1 MAKKSKELIQLLFP
15 EYQIKACVDER
26 GFIAKKQQSTNYAQK
41 STQTFNKGNVQQQ
54 SAPALAPLQ
63 QVSRTSTSSVAPMQS
78 VSTSVKTHT
87 PSKEETKAVSRAVDA
102 FDGLSNELKKYWVG
116 SDNDR
121 NSLCKA
127 FQRPYVKGFDNTK
140 PKNAILVLGAESR
153 GKVYAVRC
161 ITELL
166 KEKKVFRYAPIATI
180 DMVDY
185 VADSSNALFLSDLF
199 KALNTNTET
208 VVFENIDKASLG
220 QLDIIYQLLT
230 EGTYKLSKRYM
241 VNNGSLVEATG
252 ILNTELVSEIATNGK
267 FFVMTS
273 VLSQSKIISIL
284 GNKIVKELGDIITL
298 DPIGEGQVKDLA
310 YTLCVNLVAKCK
322 KNLHIDI
329 EFDNQIV
336 EALSQ
341 KYNASQGV
349 KGLENHIDDHLYET
363 LSEMKLQEILWD
375 DESAKLTYEDGYCV
389 VLKGGEVIKTSSYL
403 RNYNAMELEE
413 ARKELEQVIGLA
425 KVKEYVLNLETNY
438 KVQKMREGK
447 GLKKSDISMHMIFVG
462 NPGTGKTTIARI
474 VAKYLKAIGVLTSGH
489 LCEVTRADLV
499 GQYAGHTAVK
509 TTEVI
514 NSAVGG
520 VLFIDEAYSLC
531 RDKNDAFGLEAID
544 ALVKGMEDNRDD
556 LVVILAGYEDEM
568 QEFLKA
574 NSGLKSRFPNVVHF
588 EDYSVDEMCA
598 IAKVTAASKGYKI
611 DGGCIEGLI
620 HQFEKHQIKGKNDGG
635 NGRLVRNLI
644 EAAVLNQSKRIIN
657 DVGADMELL
666 LKEDFG
672 FDKVVEFDLEKSLA
686 EVIGMEEV
694 KKFIRTQYTMLQ
706 ANKRRKKANIDV
718 DTTQSLNMIFAGN
731 PGTGKTTMARIVAD
745 MFHSMD
751 ILKSGQL
758 VEVDKGGLVAQ
769 YVGQTAK
776 KTEEVFKSAL
786 GGVLFIDEAY
796 SITNDGSSFGQECID
811 TLVKLIEDYRGEI
824 VVILAGYS
832 KEMKDFMKSNSGLES
847 RFPLFVEFPDYSAS
861 ELYQIGLKMIHA
873 RGFRMDLDGQKAFEN
888 EIIDQKQYATE
899 NSGNGRMVRNLID
912 EIIRKQSVRVIEEN
926 VEHEETNLIKP
937 VDIRGEDKLKNFDL
951 EKELSGIIGLT
962 SVKDFVR
969 TQYRMCLATEKR
981 RKADL
986 KVDTTQS
993 LNMIFAGNP
1002 GTGKTTIARV
1012 VAEMFKSMGIL
1023 KKGQLIETDKT
1034 GLIAE
1039 YVGQTA
1045 KKTEDVFKSAIG
1057 GVLFIDEAYSITN
1070 DGSSFG
1076 QECIDTLVKLIEDH
1090 KGELIVILA
1099 GYSKE
1104 MNDFMKANSGLES
1117 RFPLRIDFP
1126 DYSASELYEIC
1137 KQMIAGRGFS
1147 LAEGS
1152 DKLIEE
1158 EIQKLKR
1165 HATASSGNGRMVRN
1179 FVESVIRRQS
1189 SRIATEDISG
1199 NELTMILPV
1208 DIKAT
1213 ETVVDGFDLEA
1224 ELAKVIGLDS
1234 VKKYIRSLNARLKLQ
1249 AERKKAGLKTDSTQT
1264 MHMIFAGNPGTGK
1277 TMMARTVA
1285 NVLYNMNVIQSNKL
1299 IETDRSGLVA
1309 GYVGQ
1314 TAIKTREVIETA
1326 LGGVLF
1332 IDEAYALAQ
1341 GGDNDFGQEAI
1352 DTLVKMMDDNRDR
1365 LVVIL
1370 AGYSDDMN
1378 KFLDK
1383 NAGLHSRFANIIEF
1397 PDYSTDELMQIADGF
1412 YSEQGY
1418 VLSESGKVLLR
1429 QKLEVAK
1436 TNKQFGNGRYVR
1448 NVFERS
1454 LNNQA
1459 LRLSNLTEYTKEA
1472 LVTITEEDIKEA

>member
-26 GFIAKKQQSTNYAQK
+26 GFIAKNQQSTNYAQK
-41 STQTFNKGNVQQQ
+41 SAQTFGRGNVQQQ
-54 SAPALAPLQ
+54 TAPASAQLQ
-63 QVSRTSTSSVAPMQS
+63 RGAGINTATSTPVQ
-78 VSTSVKTHT
+78 SVKTPVKTYT
-87 PSKEETKAVSRAVDA
+87 PSKEETKAASRATDA
-102 FDGLSNELKKYWVG
+102 FDGLSNELKKYWIG

-127 FQRPYVKGFDNTK
+127 FQRPYVKGFDNVK
-140 PKNAILVLGAESR
+140 PKNAILVLGSESR

-166 KEKKVFRYAPIATI
+166 KEKKVFRYAPVATL
-180 DMVDY
+180 DMSEY
-185 VADSSNALFLSDLF
+185 TADSSNTLFISDLF

-208 VVFENIDKASLG
+208 VVFENVDKSSLG

-241 VNNGSLVEATG
+241 INNGSLVEATG
-252 ILNTELVSEIATNGK
+252 VLNTELVSEIVTNGK

-273 VLSQSKIISIL
+273 ILPQTKIISVL

-298 DPIGEGQVKDLA
+298 DPIVEGQVKDLA

-322 KNLHIDI
+322 KNLHINI
-329 EFDNQIV
+329 EFDDQIV
-336 EALSQ
+336 EALSR
-341 KYNASQGV
+341 KYNAAQGV
-349 KGLENHIDDHLYET
+349 KGLEDHIDDHLYET

-375 DESAKLTYEDGYCV
+375 DESAKLTYDDGYCV

-403 RNYNAMELEE
+403 KNFNALELEE

-474 VAKYLKAIGVLTSGH
+474 VAKYLKAIGVLSSGH

-514 NSAVGG
+514 NGAVGG

-568 QEFLKA
+568 QEFLKS
-574 NSGLKSRFPNVVHF
+574 NSGLKSRFPNTVHF
-588 EDYSVDEMCA
+588 EDYTVDEMLA

-611 DGGCIEGLI
+611 DADCEDGLV
-620 HQFEKHQIKGKNDGG
+620 HQIEKHQIKGKNDGG
-635 NGRLVRNLI
+635 NGRLIRNLI
-644 EAAVLNQSKRIIN
+644 EAAVLNQSQRIVN
-657 DVGADMELL
+657 DSSADMELL
-666 LKEDFG
+666 CKADFG

-706 ANKRRKKANIDV
+706 ANKKRKKANIDV

-832 KEMKDFMKSNSGLES
+832 KEMKDFMK
-847 RFPLFVEFPDYSAS
+847 
-861 ELYQIGLKMIHA
+861 
-873 RGFRMDLDGQKAFEN
+873 
-888 EIIDQKQYATE
+888 
-899 NSGNGRMVRNLID
+899 
-912 EIIRKQSVRVIEEN
+912 
-926 VEHEETNLIKP
+926 
-937 VDIRGEDKLKNFDL
+937 
-951 EKELSGIIGLT
+951 
-962 SVKDFVR
+962 
-969 TQYRMCLATEKR
+969 
-981 RKADL
+981 
-986 KVDTTQS
+986 
-993 LNMIFAGNP
+993 
-1002 GTGKTTIARV
+1002 
-1012 VAEMFKSMGIL
+1012 
-1023 KKGQLIETDKT
+1023 
-1034 GLIAE
+1034 
-1039 YVGQTA
+1039 
-1045 KKTEDVFKSAIG
+1045 
-1057 GVLFIDEAYSITN
+1057 
-1070 DGSSFG
+1070 
-1076 QECIDTLVKLIEDH
+1076 
-1090 KGELIVILA
+1090 
-1099 GYSKE
+1099 
-1104 MNDFMKANSGLES
+1104 ANSGLES

-1126 DYSASELYEIC
+1126 DYSASELYEIS

-1158 EIQKLKR
+1158 EIQRLKR

-1199 NELTMILPV
+1199 SELTTILPV
-1208 DIKAT
+1208 DIRAA
-1213 ETVVDGFDLEA
+1213 EAVVEGFDLEA

-1299 IETDRSGLVA
+1299 IEIDRSGLVA

-1314 TAIKTREVIETA
+1314 TAIKSREVIETA

-1341 GGDNDFGQEAI
+1341 GGENDFGQEAI

-1418 VLSESGKVLLR
+1418 VLSENGKVLLR

>member
-1 MAKKSKELIQLLFP
+1 MVKKSKELIQLLFP

-26 GFIAKKQQSTNYAQK
+26 GFIAKSQQRTNHAQQS
-41 STQTFNKGNVQQQ
+41 SQTFNRGNVSQQT
-54 SAPALAPLQ
+54 AP
-63 QVSRTSTSSVAPMQS
+63 TSTPIQQAAGTMVATTSPVQS
-78 VSTSVKTHT
+78 VKNPVKTYT
-87 PSKEETKAVSRAVDA
+87 QSKEDIKATNRAADA
-102 FDGLSNELKKYWVG
+102 FDGLSMELKKYWVG
-116 SDNDR
+116 SDGDR

-127 FQRPYVKGFDNTK
+127 FQRPYVKGFDNVK
-140 PKNAILVLGAESR
+140 PKNAILVLGSESR
-153 GKVYAVRC
+153 GKVYAIRC

-166 KEKKVFRYAPIATI
+166 KEKKVFRYAQIATM
-180 DMVDY
+180 DMTDY
-185 VADSSNALFLSDLF
+185 AADSSNALFLSDLF

-208 VVFENIDKASLG
+208 VVFENVDKSSLG

-230 EGTYKLSKRYM
+230 EGIYKLSKRYM
-241 VNNGSLVEATG
+241 VNNDSLVEAMG
-252 ILNTELVSEIATNGK
+252 VLNTELVSEIATNGK

-273 VLSQSKIISIL
+273 VLPQSKIISVL
-284 GNKIVKELGDIITL
+284 GNKIIKELGDIISL
-298 DPIGEGQVKDLA
+298 DSIEEGQVKDLV
-310 YTLCVNLVAKCK
+310 YTLCINLVAKCK

-329 EFDNQIV
+329 EFDNQLV
-336 EALSQ
+336 EALSR
-341 KYNASQGV
+341 KYSAAQGV
-349 KGLENHIDDHLYET
+349 KGLEEHIDDHLYET
-363 LSEMKLQEILWD
+363 LSEMKLQEIFWD
-375 DESAKLTYEDGYCV
+375 YESAKLTYEDGYCV
-389 VLKGGEVIKTSSYL
+389 ILKGGEVIKTSSYL
-403 RNYNAMELEE
+403 KNYSAMELEE
-413 ARKELEQVIGLA
+413 ARKELEQVIGLS

-474 VAKYLKAIGVLTSGH
+474 VAKYLKAIGVLSSGH
-489 LCEVTRADLV
+489 LSEVTRADLV

-514 NSAVGG
+514 NDAVGG

-568 QEFLKA
+568 QDFLKA

-588 EDYSVDEMCA
+588 EDYTIDEMCK
-598 IAKVTAASKGYKI
+598 IADVTAASKGYRI
-611 DGGCIEGLI
+611 DSDCKDGLVY
-620 HQFEKHQIKGKNDGG
+620 QFEKYQIKGKNDGG

-644 EAAVLNQSKRIIN
+644 EAAVLNQSNRIVN
-657 DVGADMELL
+657 DPSADMELL
-666 LKEDFG
+666 IKSDFG
-672 FDKVVEFDLEKSLA
+672 FDKIAEFDLEKSLA

-706 ANKRRKKANIDV
+706 ANKKRKNANITV

-731 PGTGKTTMARIVAD
+731 PGTGKTTMARIVAE

-758 VEVDKGGLVAQ
+758 VEVDKSGLVAG
-769 YVGQTAK
+769 YVGQTVK

-796 SITNDGSSFGQECID
+796 SITNNGSSFGQECID

-832 KEMKDFMKSNSGLES
+832 KEMKDFMKANSGLES
-847 RFPLFVEFPDYSAS
+847 RFPLLIEFPDYSS
-861 ELYQIGLKMIHA
+861 EELYQIGLKMIES
-873 RGFRMDLDGQKAFEN
+873 RGFRLEADGKKAFEN
-888 EIIDQKQYATE
+888 EIIAQKQYATE

-912 EIIRKQSVRVIEEN
+912 EIIRKQSVRVVEEN
-926 VEHEETNLIKP
+926 VDQNDTNLIKP
-937 VDIRGEDKLKNFDL
+937 LDIKGEDKLKNFDL
-951 EKELSGIIGLT
+951 EKELSGIIGLS

-969 TQYRMCLATEKR
+969 TQYKMCLATEKR

-1023 KKGQLIETDKT
+1023 KKGQLVEIDKT
-1034 GLIAE
+1034 GLVAE

-1057 GVLFIDEAYSITN
+1057 GILFIDEAYSITN

-1090 KGELIVILA
+1090 KGEIIVILA

-1104 MNDFMKANSGLES
+1104 MNDFMKSNSGLVS
-1117 RFPLRIDFP
+1117 RFPLRINFP
-1126 DYSASELYEIC
+1126 DYTASELFEIS
-1137 KQMIAGRGFS
+1137 KQMIAGRGFA
-1147 LAEGS
+1147 LADSSER
-1152 DKLIEE
+1152 LIEE
-1158 EIQKLKR
+1158 EIQRLKR

-1179 FVESVIRRQS
+1179 FVEEIIRRQS
-1189 SRIATEDISG
+1189 SRIATEDILG
-1199 NELTMILPV
+1199 DGLTTIIPSDVLPSDV
-1208 DIKAT
+1208 SVTD
-1213 ETVVDGFDLEA
+1213 FDLEA
-1224 ELAKVIGLDS
+1224 ELAKVIGLES

-1249 AERKKAGLKTDSTQT
+1249 AERKKAGLKTDNTQT

-1370 AGYSDDMN
+1370 AGYSDDI
-1378 KFLDK
+1378 KYFLDK

-1397 PDYSTDELMQIADGF
+1397 PDYSTDELMKIADGL

-1418 VLSESGKVLLR
+1418 ILDDAGRTLLR
-1429 QKLEVAK
+1429 EKLDTARV
-1436 TNKQFGNGRYVR
+1436 NKQFGNGRYVR

-1459 LRLSNLTEYTKEA
+1459 LRLSCVAEYTKEA